1 VPPLGEHAGQPS
13 PAAPFPFMATEKQ
26 IAANRRNAQS
36 STGPRS
42 AEGKAAASRNA
53 LKTGLYC
60 RGIIIG
66 HELYTN
72 LEALEAAFTAEYQPA
87 TPTERSLVDSLIHY
101 EWMLRR
107 YRWLETETW
116 HATQDL
122 LTSAQMESTWSGHAF
137 ILQPAISRI
146 HRLRNAT
153 QRQFRDTV
161 AELRSLQAERA
172 AAPPPHPPEPDDPQP
187 NENTSPDSEIGF
199 VSSNCEN
206 DPPFDP
212 FDRTAVHPPD
222 APPACQTD
230 HNVLNS

>member
-1 VPPLGEHAGQPS
+1 
-13 PAAPFPFMATEKQ
+13 MATEKQ

-42 AEGKAAASRNA
+42 AEGKAVASRNA

-66 HELYTN
+66 HEMPAN

-137 ILQPAISRI
+137 IMQPAISRI

-161 AELRSLQAERA
+161 AELRGLQAERA
-172 AAPPPHPPEPDDPQP
+172 AAEPDDAAPDAEPAADPQP
-187 NENTSPDSEIGF
+187 VETTTDFPEIGF
-199 VSSNCEN
+199 VPSNSCE
-206 DPPFDP
+206 DLAATTPPP
-212 FDRTAVHPPD
+212 ALD
-222 APPACQTD
+222 APDLRPMAEDC
-230 HNVLNS
+230 